1 MVPDS
6 HLALLSPRVEA
17 EELRERGLG
26 LWLGPGPYALE
37 IGFGRGELLIALA
50 REHPGRT
57 YLGVE
62 VSRKRVE
69 KVERRVQRAEL
80 ANVKLVHAPAEYLL
94 ERVLPEAS
102 IAECWIN
109 CPDPW
114 PKKRHHRRRFFQ
126 PSVIARLARTLSP
139 GALLHVSTD
148 HAEYAEWI
156 HQAMSTCAEL
166 DNLWAPEA
174 WSSTPPA
181 RPRTAYEQE
190 WFAEGRSLHY
200 FDYASRARG
209 PA

>member
-1 MVPDS
+1 MVPDPR
-6 HLALLSPRVEA
+6 LALLSPRIEA

-26 LWLGPGPYALE
+26 PWLGPGSFALE

-50 REHPGRT
+50 REHPERT
-57 YLGVE
+57 HIGVE

-69 KVERRVQRAEL
+69 KVERRVQRAGL
-80 ANVKLVHAPAEYLL
+80 SNVKLVHAPAEYLL
-94 ERVLPEAS
+94 ERVLPAAS

-126 PSVIARLARTLSP
+126 PGVVAQLARTLAP

-156 HQAMSTCAEL
+156 HHAMSSCAEL
-166 DNLWAPEA
+166 DNLWAPER
-174 WSSTPPA
+174 WSSAPPA
-181 RPRTAYEQE
+181 RPRTAYEEE
-190 WFAEGRSLHY
+190 WIAEGRSLHY
-200 FDYASRARG
+200 FDYASRARL